1 MRTLGLRALT
11 TPIAGTLLA
20 IIMVG
25 LCIWPPNLLVFLDG
39 KVYDSFLRG
48 SSLRPV
54 SGSVAIVDLDE
65 ASIAAHGQWPWP
77 RYRVARLLGKIRDA
91 GAEVVGLDMLFS
103 EPDRTSLA
111 SLSGE
116 IRRDLGANLSLQGL
130 PEETLNTDETL
141 AAALSGGPFVLGY
154 QFDFDAP
161 RGENC
166 VLHPLP
172 AAVRSQG
179 EPESPESFF
188 TAPGVVCNLPV
199 LSKAAGA
206 SGFFNVTPDADG
218 VVRRVPLVIRHG
230 GRHYPSLALAAY
242 LRARGGGNMVLEI
255 GPEGAEAMRIDGKTI
270 PLDRR
275 ANLLVNYRGG
285 RRTFPHVPAGAVLD
299 GSADP
304 SSLRGKIVLLGT
316 TAAGLH
322 EMRTTPL
329 ESAQPGV
336 EIHATVIDNLIAGD
350 PVSHP
355 RWSRGLLVLLVLV
368 PGILLSVLLA
378 RARAVWGLAAIVPS
392 AAAIWTLSWWLLSHR
407 QVYLPP
413 LMPIA
418 TLGLV
423 FTVLTSLRYIDT
435 EREVR
440 ERTRRLALTQDA
452 IIQSLAALAETRHHE
467 TGGHIQR
474 TRHYMKA
481 LAMRLKNHPRFRH
494 YLDDATIDLLFRL
507 APLHDIGKVGVPDQ
521 ILLKPARLTME
532 EYGEMKKHT
541 LYGSETIRLARNF
554 LGEDS
559 FLQVA
564 DEIALNHHER
574 WDGSGYPRGLRGGEI
589 PIPGRLMA
597 VADSYDAIISPRLY
611 KPAISHKEAIRL
623 IRNLRG
629 VYFDPD
635 AVDAFMEVS
644 DEFAEIASRFASGG
658 VEPEPPK
665 EA

>member
-1 MRTLGLRALT
+1 MRTLGLRSLSI
-11 TPIAGTLLA
+11 PIAGTLLA
-20 IIMVG
+20 VIMVG
-25 LCIWPPNLLVFLDG
+25 LCIWPPNLFVFLDG
-39 KVYDSFLRG
+39 KVYDSFLKT
-48 SSLRPV
+48 SAHRPV
-54 SGSVAIVDLDE
+54 TGSVAIVDLDE
-65 ASIAAHGQWPWP
+65 DSIASLGQWPWP

-91 GAEVVGLDMLFS
+91 GAVAVGLDMLFA

-116 IRRDLGANLSLQGL
+116 IRRDLGASISLEGL
-130 PEETLNTDETL
+130 PDESLNTDKAL
-141 AAALSGGPFVLGY
+141 ADVLAGGPFVLGY
-154 QFDFDAP
+154 QFDFEKA
-161 RGENC
+161 RGGNC
-166 VLHPLP
+166 VLHALP
-172 AAVRSQG
+172 AAVLSKG
-179 EPESPESFF
+179 GAAELKTFF
-188 TAPGVVCNLPV
+188 DAPGVICNLPV
-199 LSKAAGA
+199 LAKAAGS

-218 VVRRVPLVIRHG
+218 VVRRVPMVIRHG
-230 GRHYPSLALAAY
+230 GRYYPSLALAVY
-242 LRARGGGNMVLEI
+242 LRARGGETVLDV
-255 GPEGAEAMRIDGKTI
+255 GPEGTESIRIPGKTI
-270 PLDRR
+270 PLARR

-285 RRTFPHVPAGAVLD
+285 RRTFPHIPARAVLD
-299 GSADP
+299 GSADTA
-304 SSLRGKIVLLGT
+304 SIRGKIVLLGT

-336 EIHATVIDNLIAGD
+336 EIHATVIDDLIAGD
-350 PVSHP
+350 PISHP
-355 RWSRGLLVLLVLV
+355 RWSRGLLVLLILV

-378 RARAVWGLAAIVPS
+378 RARAAWGLAAIIPS
-392 AAAIWTLSWWLLSHR
+392 AAAIWALSWWLLTHR
-407 QVYLPP
+407 QVCLPP

-418 TLGLV
+418 SLGLI
-423 FTVLTSLRYIDT
+423 FTILTSLRYIDT
-435 EREVR
+435 EREVQ

-474 TRHYMKA
+474 TRHYMRA
-481 LAMRLKNHPRFRH
+481 LALRLKDHPRFRN
-494 YLDDATIDLLFRL
+494 YLDDPTIDLLFRL

-521 ILLKPARLTME
+521 ILLKPARLTIE
-532 EYGEMKKHT
+532 EYAEMKKHT
-541 LYGSETIRLARNF
+541 TYGSETIRLARNF

-574 WDGSGYPRGLRGGEI
+574 WDGSGYPRGLRGTEI

-597 VADSYDAIISPRLY
+597 IADSYDAIISPRLY

-644 DEFAEIASRFASGG
+644 VEFEEIASRFASSG

-665 EA
+665 GF

>member
-1 MRTLGLRALT
+1 
-11 TPIAGTLLA
+11 
-20 IIMVG
+20 MVG
-25 LCIWPPNLLVFLDG
+25 LCIWPPNLFVFLDG
-39 KVYDSFLRG
+39 KVYDSFLKT
-48 SSLRPV
+48 SAHHPAT
-54 SGSVAIVDLDE
+54 GSVVIVDLDE
-65 ASIAAHGQWPWP
+65 ASIAALGQWPWP

-91 GAEVVGLDMLFS
+91 GAVAVGLDILFA

-116 IRRDLGANLSLQGL
+116 IRRDLGASISLEGL
-130 PEETLNTDETL
+130 PDESLNTDKAL
-141 AAALSGGPFVLGY
+141 ADMLEGGPFVLGY
-154 QFDFDAP
+154 QFDFDEA
-161 RGENC
+161 RGGNC
-166 VLHPLP
+166 VLHTLP
-172 AAVRSQG
+172 ASVLSKG
-179 EPESPESFF
+179 GGVGPKTFF
-188 TAPGVVCNLPV
+188 DAPGVICNLPV
-199 LSKAAGA
+199 LAKAAGS

-218 VVRRVPLVIRHG
+218 VVRRVPMVIRHD
-230 GRHYPSLALAAY
+230 GRYYPSLALAVY
-242 LRARGGGNMVLEI
+242 LRARGGETVLEV
-255 GPEGAEAMRIDGKTI
+255 GPEGTESIRIRGKAI

-275 ANLLVNYRGG
+275 ANILVNYRGG
-285 RRTFPHVPAGAVLD
+285 RRTFPHIPARAVLD
-299 GSADP
+299 GSTDP
-304 SSLRGKIVLLGT
+304 ASIRGKIVLLGT

-336 EIHATVIDNLIAGD
+336 EIHATVIDDLIAGD
-350 PVSHP
+350 PISHP

-378 RARAVWGLAAIVPS
+378 RARAAWGLAALIPA
-392 AAAIWTLSWWLLSHR
+392 AAAIWALSWWLLAYR

-418 TLGLV
+418 SLGLI
-423 FTVLTSLRYIDT
+423 FTILTSLRYIDT
-435 EREVR
+435 EREVQ

-474 TRHYMKA
+474 TRHYMRA
-481 LAMRLKNHPRFRH
+481 LALRLKDHPRFRD
-494 YLDDATIDLLFRL
+494 YLDDPTIDLLFRL

-521 ILLKPARLTME
+521 ILLKPARLTIE
-532 EYGEMKKHT
+532 EYAEMKKHT
-541 LYGSETIRLARNF
+541 VYGSETIRLARNF

-574 WDGSGYPRGLRGGEI
+574 WDGSGYPSGLRGTEI

-597 VADSYDAIISPRLY
+597 IADSYDAIISPRLY

-644 DEFAEIASRFASGG
+644 VEFEEIASRFASGG

-665 EA
+665 GF